1 LDFGFAIEIR
11 NQKSEIENLSVRRS
25 KLPKGYIPDN
35 IIEEIRSRSDIID
48 VISEYVPLTAA
59 GKNFKGLCPFHDE
72 KTPSFMVNRDRQM
85 FKCFGCN
92 EAGDVFTFLM
102 KHEKM
107 SYPEAVRTLAAKCGV
122 TIPESAQGDRAI
134 AIARSK
140 LHKLN
145 QFAVDYFHKSLIG
158 SAAGKQAL
166 TYLRERGI
174 KDNTIQ
180 SFKLGFSLPSWDAF
194 LKAARKAGF
203 SAKTMLQ
210 GGFILQGKKQ
220 DNYYD
225 RFRSRVIFPIFDARG
240 APIGFGGRILGS
252 SSDIKYM
259 NSPETPIYSKSR
271 SLYNLN
277 LAKEAIQKEGRAIL
291 AEGYLDVIT
300 CFQAGVHNAVAS
312 LGTSLSEG
320 HVSLIK
326 RYTDELI
333 IAYDS
338 DSAGTAAT
346 SRGLNL
352 LVKGGLKVR
361 MLVLPPDKDPDDFIR
376 ENGVESFRHLIS
388 SAVDLVDYKLDKV
401 KEQVGID
408 SAEGKKRTV
417 RDLVTTLANL
427 NNQVEKH
434 EYVKKCAEELDV
446 EEDYIWQQLE
456 EIGSG
461 KRVRRSTQPAIKSR
475 AAKLSARETIERRL
489 LECLIQYPQFISRT
503 RSQLT
508 REDFSN
514 PGHAELAEVL
524 WANTDLEEGRVDLG
538 RLINQCT
545 SKESQEIISGLILRK
560 SSPPDGEAVFDG
572 CMKKIR
578 EFRDREFKR
587 SVLKEGTDDSLSM
600 ARRLM
605 ELRRRVKNP

>member
-1 LDFGFAIEIR
+1 
-11 NQKSEIENLSVRRS
+11 
-25 KLPKGYIPDN
+25 LPKGYIPDN

-85 FKCFGCN
+85 FKCFGCD
-92 EAGDVFTFLM
+92 EAGDVFTFLI

-107 SYPEAVRTLAAKCGV
+107 SYPEAVRALAEKYGV
-122 TIPESAQGDRAI
+122 VIPETSQGDRAI
-134 AIARSK
+134 TMARSK
-140 LHKLN
+140 LYKLN
-145 QFAVDYFHKSLIG
+145 QFAVDYFHKLLVG

-174 KDNTIQ
+174 KHNTIQ
-180 SFKLGFSLPSWDAF
+180 SFKLGSSLPSWDAF
-194 LKAARKAGF
+194 LKAARRTGF
-203 SAKTMLQ
+203 STEIMLQ

-220 DNYYD
+220 GNYYD
-225 RFRSRVIFPIFDARG
+225 RFRGRVMFPIFDARG
-240 APIGFGGRILGS
+240 GPIGFGGRILES
-252 SSDIKYM
+252 SKSDIKYM
-259 NSPETPIYSKSR
+259 NSPETPLYNKGR

-277 LAKEAIQKEGRAIL
+277 LAKEAIRKEGRAIL

-300 CFQAGVHNAVAS
+300 CFQAGVQNVVAS

-320 HVSLIK
+320 HVNLIK
-326 RYTDELI
+326 RHTDEVI

-376 ENGVESFRHLIS
+376 ENGVESFRDLIS
-388 SAVDLVDYKLDKV
+388 NAVDLLDYKMDKIQ
-401 KEQVGID
+401 EQFDIN
-408 SAEGKKRTV
+408 SANGKKRMV
-417 RDLVTTLANL
+417 EDLVATLANL
-427 NNQVEKH
+427 DNQIERS
-434 EYVKKCAEELDV
+434 EYVRKCAGRLNV
-446 EEDYIWQQLE
+446 EEDYIWQQLSKM
-456 EIGSG
+456 GSG
-461 KRVRRSTQPAIKSR
+461 RRVRRSTQPAIKSR
-475 AAKLSARETIERRL
+475 SAKLSAREAIERRL
-489 LECLIQYPQFISRT
+489 LECLVQYPQFISRT
-503 RSQLT
+503 RSQLAK
-508 REDFSN
+508 EDFSN

-538 RLINQCT
+538 KLINECT
-545 SKESQEIISGLILRK
+545 SKESREIISGLILRK
-560 SSPPDGEAVFDG
+560 SSPPDGEAVLNG
-572 CMKKIR
+572 CIRKIK
-578 EFRDREFKR
+578 EFRDREFRR
-587 SVLKEGTDDSLSM
+587 SVLKEGTEDSLSM

>member
-1 LDFGFAIEIR
+1 LPRGF
-11 NQKSEIENLSVRRS
+11 
-25 KLPKGYIPDN
+25 IPDN
-35 IIEEIRSRSDIID
+35 IIEEIKSRSDIID

-59 GKNFKGLCPFHDE
+59 GKNFKGLCPFHEE
-72 KTPSFMVNRDRQM
+72 KTPSFMVSRDRQM

-107 SYPEAVRTLAAKCGV
+107 TYPEAVRFLAAKYGV
-122 TIPESAQGDRAI
+122 VIPETTRVDRSLSLAI
-134 AIARSK
+134 DELR
-140 LHKLN
+140 KLN
-145 QFAVDYFHKSLIG
+145 GSAVNYFHKLLMG
-158 SAAGKQAL
+158 RAGKGAL

-174 KDNTIQ
+174 RDNAIE
-180 SFKLGFSLPSWDAF
+180 SFKLGYSLPSWSAF
-194 LKAARKAGF
+194 LKAAGKAGF
-203 SAKTMLQ
+203 STEIMLQ

-225 RFRSRVIFPIFDARG
+225 RFRGRIMFPIFDARG
-240 APIGFGGRILGS
+240 DPIGFGGRILDDS
-252 SSDIKYM
+252 LSDVKYM
-259 NSPETPIYSKSR
+259 NSPETPLYNKSR

-277 LAKEAIQKEGRAIL
+277 LAKEAIRKEGCTIL

-300 CFQAGVHNAVAS
+300 CFQGGVHNIVAS

-320 HVSLIK
+320 HVNLMK
-326 RYTDELI
+326 RHTDEVI

-361 MLVLPPDKDPDDFIR
+361 ILALPPDKDPDDFIR
-376 ENGVESFRHLIS
+376 ENGVKSFRDLVS
-388 SAVDLVDYKLDKV
+388 GAVDLVSYKLDRV
-401 KEQVGID
+401 KEQVEID
-408 SAEGKKRTV
+408 SAEGKKQTV

-427 NNQVEKH
+427 SNQVEKH

-456 EIGSG
+456 EVGSG
-461 KRVRRSTQPAIKSR
+461 KRVRRSTQPTIKSS
-475 AAKLSARETIERRL
+475 AKKLSAREAIERRL
-489 LECLIQYPQFISRT
+489 LECLIQYPQFILRA

-508 REDFSN
+508 KEDFSN

-524 WANTDLEEGRVDLG
+524 WMSSDLEEGRVDLG
-538 RLINQCT
+538 TLMNRCT
-545 SKESQEIISGLILRK
+545 SKESREIISRLVLRK
-560 SSPPDGEAVFDG
+560 SFPPDGEADFDG
-572 CMKKIR
+572 CMKKMR
-578 EFRDREFKR
+578 EFREREFRR
-587 SVLKEGTDDSLSM
+587 SVLKEDTGDSLST
-600 ARRLM
+600 AKRLM
-605 ELRRRVKNP
+605 ELRRRTKSTIDSF